1 MRHRSLLIAATLSVV
16 AAYGVSKWR
25 EHLIVSRP
33 LLPINFDHHDHGA
46 VRCATC
52 HHNFF
57 DTTGRDSCY
66 FCHKIRPEL
75 ALSIEADFHTFC
87 RDCHV
92 KIAQQGIKSGPQRRC
107 ASCHDDPTGVL
118 PGAEKTTVPP

>member
-1 MRHRSLLIAATLSVV
+1 MTALLLAGAATALVT
-16 AAYGVSKWR
+16 WR
-25 EHLIVSRP
+25 AHLVRTRP
-33 LLPINFDHHDHGA
+33 LLQITFDHQDHGA

-57 DTTGRDSCY
+57 DDTGRDACY

-75 ALSIEADFHTFC
+75 AMTIEQDFHVFC

-92 KIAQQGIKSGPQRRC
+92 KIATRGIRSGPLRRC
-107 ASCHDDPTGVL
+107 AACHAETTTSVAGV
-118 PGAEKTTVPP
+118 PVR